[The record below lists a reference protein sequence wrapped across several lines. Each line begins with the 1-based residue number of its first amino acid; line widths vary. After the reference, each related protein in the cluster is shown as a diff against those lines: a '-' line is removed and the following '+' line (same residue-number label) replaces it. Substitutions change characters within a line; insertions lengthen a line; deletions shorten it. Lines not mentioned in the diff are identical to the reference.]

1 MKRLKM
7 EENES
12 NRRYAHRVIKASIM
26 DYYFKPG
33 QLVSEIETSKELGLS
48 RTPVREALILLEEE
62 KLIEVKPQKGTFVTY
77 IDMDLVYS
85 AIFFRQTLEKAVIL
99 EACKNIT
106 EEALEKMKKNVLV
119 QEAVIDLDNAN
130 LELFGELDD
139 TFHKYMYEGVGK
151 GYTWDAINKVSIPYN
166 RLRRLDILAKISIRK
181 IFLQHQQ
188 LIEIIEKGLV
198 DEISDFVDEHLTNIF
213 PMIDYMKE
221 HYPNYFL

>member
-106 EEALEKMKKNVLV
+106 EEALEKMKKKCACTRGSN
-119 QEAVIDLDNAN
+119 
-130 LELFGELDD
+130 
-139 TFHKYMYEGVGK
+139 
-151 GYTWDAINKVSIPYN
+151 
-166 RLRRLDILAKISIRK
+166 
-181 IFLQHQQ
+181 
-188 LIEIIEKGLV
+188 
-198 DEISDFVDEHLTNIF
+198 
-213 PMIDYMKE
+213 
-221 HYPNYFL
+221 